1 LFVIESKEVPM
12 GQNTTSQPVEGMETR
27 VKQAGPPRITLWV
40 LLASVLLAA
49 LVGAMLLTNT
59 DEYPPSTQRNPVE
72 NAPVS
77 GSQPTAP
84 QAPASPQ
91 QTPTRQ

>member
-1 LFVIESKEVPM
+1 M
-12 GQNTTSQPVEGMETR
+12 DRNTDGQPARMETK
-27 VKQAGPPRITLWV
+27 VKQAGPPRVTLWV

-49 LVGAMLLTNT
+49 IVGAMLLTNT
-59 DEYPPSTQRNPVE
+59 DEYPPSTQRNQVE

-77 GSQPTAP
+77 GSQPTP
-84 QAPASPQ
+84 PEAPAGQ

>member
-1 LFVIESKEVPM
+1 M
-12 GQNTTSQPVEGMETR
+12 HTNTEAQPGRTTETK
-27 VKQAGPPRITLWV
+27 VKQAGPPRVTLWI
-40 LLASVLLAA
+40 LLTSIVLAA

-77 GSQPTAP
+77 GSQPTPPA
-84 QAPASPQ
+84 ASPQ
-91 QTPTRQ
+91 TQQ